1 MALSF
6 FKPNL
11 VFEQDQLQCMIHS
24 YKMQT
29 LGKGTIAALKCI
41 SVTVGRMPRAVKH
54 SHSAAEIAVNSTCSG
69 FLTAVL
75 SLSQDMINQGL
86 FCHDQVSLGK
96 FLAFFNL

>member
-75 SLSQDMINQGL
+75 SLSQDMITIKEPKKLEAVLLQN
-86 FCHDQVSLGK
+86 VARRK
-96 FLAFFNL
+96 A